1 MIATFSDR
9 ALSMTTPRFF
19 QSAAIYTDRRAISLF
34 FLGFAAGLPFLLI
47 FSSLSIWL
55 NEAGVDRGTVTR
67 FSWAALAYSCKFIW
81 SPLVDTLPLP
91 LLTRRLGRRRAWL
104 AAAQCVVIAAICLMA
119 LINPADSEALSLMA
133 LAAVLL
139 GFSAA
144 TQDIV
149 IDAYRIEAAAG
160 DSAMQAAMAA
170 TYTAG
175 YRCGMIV
182 SGAGALLLATWFGS
196 TMQHYDYAAWR
207 ATYFCMA
214 AVMGIGL
221 TTTLILREPPTSGGV
236 NTLRPVADNLRLLA
250 LFAVAVVVLIVV
262 YRLLSGLPAASSV
275 LGGFLRESLRLTS
288 GLAAAA
294 LVGTVCV
301 RAGLVSRELAWQTWL
316 EPVADFFRRYGRVAV
331 LLLALI
337 GLYRSTDIVS
347 GAISNVFYQDLG
359 YSKTEIASA
368 VKVFG
373 VVMTLV
379 GGFLGGMLAQR
390 YALMRMM
397 MLGALLTVG
406 TNLLFILLAWYGDK
420 SLLAT
425 VQGLPVLPPLEG
437 VIHAVQA
444 DVATAFRSHNWLLY
458 GVVGF
463 DNLAAGLASSVFV
476 AFLSS
481 LTSIRFTAVQYAI
494 FSSLM
499 TLLPKTL
506 GGYSG
511 SIVTAVGYPAFF
523 MITSLIGVPVLLL
536 VYWTE
541 RRLRP

>member
-1 MIATFSDR
+1 M
-9 ALSMTTPRFF
+9 
-19 QSAAIYTDRRAISLF
+19 
-34 FLGFAAGLPFLLI
+34 
-47 FSSLSIWL
+47 
-55 NEAGVDRGTVTR
+55 
-67 FSWAALAYSCKFIW
+67 
-81 SPLVDTLPLP
+81 
-91 LLTRRLGRRRAWL
+91 
-104 AAAQCVVIAAICLMA
+104 
-119 LINPADSEALSLMA
+119 
-133 LAAVLL
+133 
-139 GFSAA
+139 
-144 TQDIV
+144 
-149 IDAYRIEAAAG
+149 
-160 DSAMQAAMAA
+160 
-170 TYTAG
+170 
-175 YRCGMIV
+175 
-182 SGAGALLLATWFGS
+182 
-196 TMQHYDYAAWR
+196 
-207 ATYFCMA
+207 
-214 AVMGIGL
+214 
-221 TTTLILREPPTSGGV
+221 
-236 NTLRPVADNLRLLA
+236 
-250 LFAVAVVVLIVV
+250 
-262 YRLLSGLPAASSV
+262 
-275 LGGFLRESLRLTS
+275 
-288 GLAAAA
+288 
-294 LVGTVCV
+294 CV

-425 VQGLPVLPPLEG
+425 VQGLPALPPLEG

-444 DVATAFRSHNWLLY
+444 GVATAFRSHNWLLY

-536 VYWTE
+536 VYWAE

>member
-1 MIATFSDR
+1 
-9 ALSMTTPRFF
+9 
-19 QSAAIYTDRRAISLF
+19 
-34 FLGFAAGLPFLLI
+34 
-47 FSSLSIWL
+47 
-55 NEAGVDRGTVTR
+55 
-67 FSWAALAYSCKFIW
+67 
-81 SPLVDTLPLP
+81 
-91 LLTRRLGRRRAWL
+91 
-104 AAAQCVVIAAICLMA
+104 
-119 LINPADSEALSLMA
+119 
-133 LAAVLL
+133 
-139 GFSAA
+139 
-144 TQDIV
+144 
-149 IDAYRIEAAAG
+149 
-160 DSAMQAAMAA
+160 
-170 TYTAG
+170 
-175 YRCGMIV
+175 MIV

-221 TTTLILREPPTSGGV
+221 AMTLILREPPTSGGV

-275 LGGFLRESLRLTS
+275 LDGFLRESLRLTS

-316 EPVADFFRRYGRVAV
+316 EPVADCF
-331 LLLALI
+331 

-406 TNLLFILLAWYGDK
+406 TNLLFILLA
-420 SLLAT
+420 
-425 VQGLPVLPPLEG
+425 
-437 VIHAVQA
+437 
-444 DVATAFRSHNWLLY
+444 
-458 GVVGF
+458 
-463 DNLAAGLASSVFV
+463 
-476 AFLSS
+476 
-481 LTSIRFTAVQYAI
+481 
-494 FSSLM
+494 
-499 TLLPKTL
+499 
-506 GGYSG
+506 
-511 SIVTAVGYPAFF
+511 
-523 MITSLIGVPVLLL
+523 
-536 VYWTE
+536 
-541 RRLRP
+541 

>member
-1 MIATFSDR
+1 MS
-9 ALSMTTPRFF
+9 TPCFF

-55 NEAGVDRGTVTR
+55 NEAGVERGTVTR

-91 LLTRRLGRRRAWL
+91 LLTRHLGRRRAWL

-119 LINPADSEALSLMA
+119 LINPADGEALSLMA

-175 YRCGMIV
+175 YRCGM
-182 SGAGALLLATWFGS
+182 
-196 TMQHYDYAAWR
+196 
-207 ATYFCMA
+207 
-214 AVMGIGL
+214 
-221 TTTLILREPPTSGGV
+221 
-236 NTLRPVADNLRLLA
+236 
-250 LFAVAVVVLIVV
+250 
-262 YRLLSGLPAASSV
+262 
-275 LGGFLRESLRLTS
+275 
-288 GLAAAA
+288 
-294 LVGTVCV
+294 
-301 RAGLVSRELAWQTWL
+301 
-316 EPVADFFRRYGRVAV
+316 
-331 LLLALI
+331 
-337 GLYRSTDIVS
+337 IVS

-437 VIHAVQA
+437 VIHAVQTG
-444 DVATAFRSHNWLLY
+444 VSTAFRSHNWLLY

-536 VYWTE
+536 VYWAE

>member
-1 MIATFSDR
+1 MS
-9 ALSMTTPRFF
+9 SPYFF
-19 QSAAIYTDRRAISLF
+19 RSAAIYADRRAISLF

-55 NEAGVDRGTVTR
+55 NEAGVERDTVTR

-104 AAAQCVVIAAICLMA
+104 VAAQCVIIAAICLMA
-119 LINPADSEALSLMA
+119 LINPAEAGALSLMA
-133 LAAVLL
+133 LAAVML

-196 TMQHYDYAAWR
+196 TMQHYDYTAWR
-207 ATYFCMA
+207 TTYFCMA
-214 AVMGIGL
+214 AVMGTGL
-221 TTTLILREPPTSGGV
+221 ATTLTLHEPPASEHIS
-236 NTLRPVADNLRLLA
+236 TLRPAADNLRLLA
-250 LFAVAVVVLIVV
+250 LFAIAVIALVVVF
-262 YRLLSGLPAASSV
+262 RLLGYLPVADSV
-275 LGGFLRESLRLTS
+275 LGGFLRESLRLA
-288 GLAAAA
+288 GGVAAAA
-294 LVGTVCV
+294 LAGVLCV
-301 RAGLVSRELAWQTWL
+301 RGDLVSRELAWQTWL
-316 EPVADFFRRYGRVAV
+316 EPVADFFRRYGRTAA

-359 YSKTEIASA
+359 YSKAEIASA
-368 VKVFG
+368 VKIFG
-373 VVMTLV
+373 VVMTLA

-420 SLLAT
+420 SLPAA
-425 VQGLPVLPPLEG
+425 VAGLPALPPLEG
-437 VIHAVQA
+437 FTSAMQA
-444 DVATAFRSHNWLLY
+444 GILTAFRSHNWLLY

-481 LTSIRFTAVQYAI
+481 LTSIRFTAMQYAI

-536 VYWTE
+536 VYWAE
-541 RRLRP
+541 KRLRHST